1 MSFRSMFFRDI
12 FYWLKLYSKF
22 LTILVYA
29 LVGVSSLLLF
39 MVKINQ
45 WKKSLKVISFTYTL
59 LSKLERQFYL
69 FWGWSKGGGGGEL
82 EKLISGTCEVGNSN
96 KPSAVKCKNTTFC
109 YKGIHIHNIFLLLE
123 GNKMEVEENTVSLE
137 KGCAHIFFVLVL

>member
-1 MSFRSMFFRDI
+1 MAYLRQVHLPKLYCYFKKFTNKMFSKNSWEQKSWMSFRSMFFRDI

-69 FWGWSKGGGGGEL
+69 FWGWSKGGGGG
-82 EKLISGTCEVGNSN
+82 VGKVN
-96 KPSAVKCKNTTFC
+96 KRDVWGGKFQQTFSS
-109 YKGIHIHNIFLLLE
+109 
-123 GNKMEVEENTVSLE
+123 KM
-137 KGCAHIFFVLVL
+137 